1 MTCND
6 PLVNAERA
14 ARRYWNV
21 DGLAEVYTGC
31 FFLLVPLLNF
41 IWQHA
46 SIAPTWLALGGPAVL
61 TCSVAVRRAIIIV
74 IRRRLTYPRTGYV
87 SLRRPR
93 RGKEVFGIVLILVA
107 SLAIF
112 VFMALTTDWLG
123 GLTAISGLAIG
134 ALNIRLGRVMD
145 LPRFYFLGALSIA
158 AGALLGLAEPTFVA
172 FFPMEGAGEVFAYL
186 FGIIGAGYLITG
198 GITLWKYLREYPAPS
213 QEHA

>member
-14 ARRYWNV
+14 ARRYCNV
-21 DGLAEVYTGC
+21 DGLAQIYVGC

-46 SIAPTWLALGGPAVL
+46 SIAPAWLALGGLAAL
-61 TCSVAVRRAIIIV
+61 TCGVAVSRTVIIV

-87 SLRRPR
+87 SFRPPR
-93 RGKEVFGIVLILVA
+93 RGKEAFGIALILIA
-107 SLAIF
+107 LLLIS

-123 GLTAISGLAIG
+123 GLTAISGLVIG
-134 ALNIRLGRVMD
+134 GLDIHLGRMAG
-145 LPRFYFLGALSIA
+145 LQRFYFLGALSIA

-172 FFPMEGAGEVFAYL
+172 FVPMEGAGEVFAYL
-186 FGIIGAGYLITG
+186 FGIIGAGHLMTG
-198 GITLWKYLREYPAPS
+198 GTTLWQYLRDNPAPS